1 MFIAEGLRE
10 FVLGSKINY
19 CIISSEFINSELS
32 IYVKHE
38 NILDVLSFLKK
49 DKKTQFHMLISICG
63 VDYPENPKR
72 FEIVYN
78 LLSLTLNHRIKI
90 KIKVSEHE
98 IAQSIT
104 HLFTSANWYEREVWD
119 MFGVMFKGNHD
130 LRRILTDYGF
140 EGHPLRKDF
149 PLTGHTEV
157 RYDIEKKRV
166 CYEKVH
172 LAQEFRNFN
181 LTSPWE
187 GTLYDELP
195 GDEKAR

>member
-1 MFIAEGLRE
+1 MFISEGLRE
-10 FVLGSKINY
+10 FIIDSKINDS
-19 CIISSEFINSELS
+19 IISSEFINSELS

-49 DKKTQFHMLISICG
+49 DKKTQYHMLISICG

-78 LLSLTLNHRIKI
+78 LLSLTLNHRIKV

-98 IAQSIT
+98 IVQSIT

-119 MFGVMFKGNHD
+119 MFGVMFKGNND

-157 RYDIEKKRV
+157 RYDIERKRV

-172 LAQEFRNFN
+172 LAQEFRNFD

>member
-1 MFIAEGLRE
+1 MVPTEDLRDFIID
-10 FVLGSKINY
+10 SKIK
-19 CIISSEFINSELS
+19 SSITSAEYFGSELC
-32 IYVKHE
+32 INVKHE
-38 NILDVLSFLKK
+38 DILDVLAFLKK
-49 DKKTQFHMLISICG
+49 DKKSQFHMLISICA
-63 VDYPENPKR
+63 VDYPENSNR
-72 FEIVYN
+72 FEVVYN
-78 LLSLTLNHRIKI
+78 LLSLTLNHRIKVKI
-90 KIKVSEHE
+90 KISDDE
-98 IAQSIT
+98 IVPSVT
-104 HLFTSANWYEREVWD
+104 SLFASANWYEREVWD
-119 MFGVMFKGNHD
+119 MFGIMFKGNND

-157 RYDIEKKRV
+157 RYDIEKRRV

-172 LAQEFRNFN
+172 LAQEFRNFD

>member
-1 MFIAEGLRE
+1 MFISEDLRE
-10 FVLGSKINY
+10 FILDSKINNS
-19 CIISSEFINSELS
+19 IISSELINSELS

-49 DKKTQFHMLISICG
+49 DKKTQCHMLISICG

-98 IAQSIT
+98 IVQSIT
-104 HLFTSANWYEREVWD
+104 TLFTSANWYEREVWD
-119 MFGVMFKGNHD
+119 MFGVMFKGNND

-157 RYDIEKKRV
+157 RYDIEKRRV

-172 LAQEFRNFN
+172 LAQEFRNFD

-187 GTLYDELP
+187 GTRYDELP